1 MSKIKLF
8 IAEDHPIVLEGMV
21 KLFLDDEDFIVVG
34 TANTCAKAAEKIMEC
49 KPDVLITDI
58 NFPDGDGISL
68 YKKIRAKKGNIKT
81 ICLTMHK
88 EQGYVASAY
97 EAGIDAYLLK
107 ETEISEIKRT
117 IKGVIAGQK
126 FYSPTLFDF
135 KNNISED
142 GTLKEKLTL
151 RELEVIKLICD
162 GLSSKKI
169 AEKLFLSPYTI
180 DTHRKNIYSKLNIDS
195 MGALIKMAHDEGLI
209 V

>member
-1 MSKIKLF
+1 MSKIKLI

-21 KLFLDDEDFIVVG
+21 KLFLDDENFIVVG

>member
-1 MSKIKLF
+1 
-8 IAEDHPIVLEGMV
+8 
-21 KLFLDDEDFIVVG
+21 
-34 TANTCAKAAEKIMEC
+34 
-49 KPDVLITDI
+49 
-58 NFPDGDGISL
+58 
-68 YKKIRAKKGNIKT
+68 
-81 ICLTMHK
+81 MHK